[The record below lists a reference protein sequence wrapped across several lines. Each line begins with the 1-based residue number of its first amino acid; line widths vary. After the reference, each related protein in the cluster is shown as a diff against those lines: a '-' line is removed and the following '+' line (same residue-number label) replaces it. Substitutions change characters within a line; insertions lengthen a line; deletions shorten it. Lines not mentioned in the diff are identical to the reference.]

1 MVSNSSV
8 EEAFEKV
15 KHLFGVERLKTEQ
28 LSILTSII
36 GGEDC
41 VAVLPTGFGKSLPYQ
56 GARSVSNELSLEFH
70 KVIVCPPLV
79 SLMQDQV
86 S

>member
-1 MVSNSSV
+1 MASNSSV

-41 VAVLPTGFGKSLPYQ
+41 VAVLPTALHHQLTGCGKL
-56 GARSVSNELSLEFH
+56 RFDWLKEF
-70 KVIVCPPLV
+70 LV
-79 SLMQDQV
+79 LRHRT
-86 S
+86 

>member
-28 LSILTSII
+28 YRSLVEGIVLPSYLQHYII
-36 GGEDC
+36 NLQ
-41 VAVLPTGFGKSLPYQ
+41 VAVS
-56 GARSVSNELSLEFH
+56 
-70 KVIVCPPLV
+70 
-79 SLMQDQV
+79 
-86 S
+86 

>member
-1 MVSNSSV
+1 MSVSFALRVFEVNMALNSSV

-41 VAVLPTGFGKSLPYQ
+41 VAVLPTTLHHQLTGCGKL
-56 GARSVSNELSLEFH
+56 RFDWLKEFLLLRH
-70 KVIVCPPLV
+70 RT
-79 SLMQDQV
+79 
-86 S
+86 